1 MRKIAKEV
9 NSKFF
14 CPQAAV
20 NKTGQKLTEEEMN
33 AIFVIGDVDQNGEI
47 DLQEFKRMMIPTSF
61 DVVSKFRAVH
71 KTTKDVQNAFKKFD
85 MNNDGSIDRSELT
98 QALTSGGQSF
108 TQQEIDSLFNAA
120 DVNRDGTVDY
130 EEFITL
136 MCPSAA
142 TIVHKFRSQYKSID
156 DVRAAFKRFDANGD
170 GALSKNELSAALK
183 SSGHSYSEVE
193 VDAIFSLGDV
203 DGDGEVSLQ
212 EFVDLMSPSSS
223 EVLAKLRVNF
233 RSIADVKVAF
243 KKIDADG
250 DGLLS
255 KKEMQNS
262 PGCKFDREE
271 IDAIFQLGDING
283 DGELDMGEFIALM
296 YPPATEVEL

>member
-1 MRKIAKEV
+1 M
-9 NSKFF
+9 
-14 CPQAAV
+14 
-20 NKTGQKLTEEEMN
+20 
-33 AIFVIGDVDQNGEI
+33 
-47 DLQEFKRMMIPTSF
+47 
-61 DVVSKFRAVH
+61 
-71 KTTKDVQNAFKKFD
+71 
-85 MNNDGSIDRSELT
+85 
-98 QALTSGGQSF
+98 
-108 TQQEIDSLFNAA
+108 
-120 DVNRDGTVDY
+120 NRDGTVDY
-130 EEFITL
+130 EEFLTL

-193 VDAIFSLGDV
+193 VDAIFSLGDT

-223 EVLAKLRVNF
+223 EVLAKLRGNF
-233 RSIADVKVAF
+233 RSIADVKAAF
-243 KKIDADG
+243 KKIDTDG

-271 IDAIFQLGDING
+271 VDAIFQLGDING

-296 YPPATEVEL
+296 YPPATEVT

>member
-1 MRKIAKEV
+1 MRKIVWEEV

-20 NKTGQKLTEEEMN
+20 NKTGQNLSEEEMN

-85 MNNDGSIDRSELT
+85 IDGDGSIDRSEMT
-98 QALTSGGQSF
+98 KALTSGGQSF
-108 TQQEIDSLFNAA
+108 TQQEIDALFNAA

-183 SSGHSYSEVE
+183 SSGHSYSDVE

-223 EVLAKLRVNF
+223 EVLAKLRGNFILRLFSSFFENGFPVNT
-233 RSIADVKVAF
+233 
-243 KKIDADG
+243 KK
-250 DGLLS
+250 
-255 KKEMQNS
+255 
-262 PGCKFDREE
+262 
-271 IDAIFQLGDING
+271 
-283 DGELDMGEFIALM
+283 
-296 YPPATEVEL
+296 ATDFLFFPLI